1 MAYLE
6 QLRWKAGFRC
16 PRCEGDKGWRLA
28 DGRWSCAGCSRRIS
42 VTAGTIFDRS
52 RIPLQDW
59 FTAAWYMTNQKHGL
73 SALGLQQLLGLG
85 SYQTAWTMLHKLRT
99 AMVRPGRER
108 LHGPV
113 EVDETYVGGIEEG
126 VRGRG
131 TNTNFIVGIAIE
143 ILSPKG
149 FGSVRLQRLRDVS
162 ANSLIA
168 FIGDAVESGAEV
180 YTDAWAGYSA
190 LARQGYRHKPINLSY
205 SGDPAHVSMPGVHV
219 VASLLK
225 RWLLGTHQGS
235 VTAQHLDAYLDEFT
249 FRFNRR
255 HSRQR
260 GMLFYRLLENAV
272 VTAPTRFRPT
282 RALDSDHNR

>member
-1 MAYLE
+1 
-6 QLRWKAGFRC
+6 
-16 PRCEGDKGWRLA
+16 
-28 DGRWSCAGCSRRIS
+28 
-42 VTAGTIFDRS
+42 
-52 RIPLQDW
+52 
-59 FTAAWYMTNQKHGL
+59 MTNQKHGL

-162 ANSLIA
+162 ANSL
-168 FIGDAVESGAEV
+168 
-180 YTDAWAGYSA
+180 
-190 LARQGYRHKPINLSY
+190 
-205 SGDPAHVSMPGVHV
+205 MP
-219 VASLLK
+219 L
-225 RWLLGTHQGS
+225 
-235 VTAQHLDAYLDEFT
+235 
-249 FRFNRR
+249 
-255 HSRQR
+255 
-260 GMLFYRLLENAV
+260 
-272 VTAPTRFRPT
+272 
-282 RALDSDHNR
+282 

>member
-1 MAYLE
+1 LPEALHWYPKASMANLE

-42 VTAGTIFDRS
+42 VTAGTVFDRS

-73 SALGLQQLLGLG
+73 SALGLQHLLGLG
-85 SYQTAWTMLHKLRT
+85 SYQTAWTM
-99 AMVRPGRER
+99 
-108 LHGPV
+108 
-113 EVDETYVGGIEEG
+113 
-126 VRGRG
+126 
-131 TNTNFIVGIAIE
+131 
-143 ILSPKG
+143 
-149 FGSVRLQRLRDVS
+149 LQRLRDVS

-260 GMLFYRLLENAV
+260 GILFYRLLENAV
-272 VTAPTRFRPT
+272 VTGPTRFRPT
-282 RALDSDHNR
+282 RALDSNHNR

>member
-1 MAYLE
+1 MKSLLDTRPIYHKCDETIRRHVFCSFLALLLRKELEARLAHKEWKLEWADVIRDLNNLIEMEVAISGKSYVFRGHPPGVAGKVFQAYLE

-126 VRGRG
+126 GPRTRY
-131 TNTNFIVGIAIE
+131 E
-143 ILSPKG
+143 
-149 FGSVRLQRLRDVS
+149 
-162 ANSLIA
+162 
-168 FIGDAVESGAEV
+168 
-180 YTDAWAGYSA
+180 
-190 LARQGYRHKPINLSY
+190 RQIHRWDRH
-205 SGDPAHVSMPGVHV
+205 
-219 VASLLK
+219 
-225 RWLLGTHQGS
+225 
-235 VTAQHLDAYLDEFT
+235 
-249 FRFNRR
+249 
-255 HSRQR
+255 
-260 GMLFYRLLENAV
+260 
-272 VTAPTRFRPT
+272 
-282 RALDSDHNR
+282 